1 MLKGRPCEFSLKAG
15 DSQHGD
21 LMVKYDGGRQVLTN
35 NSKTNKQ
42 TNRQTAFIHTY
53 HTEYITAVYHAYSL
67 RISTVQTAS
76 VLWKL
81 PRDPSLQHLFFLLTS
96 AIKCVDVV
104 IVYSLRVDGG
114 GCCCL
119 LLYCYTLRFFF
130 GGCRVCF
137 SRPTHDDYNPM
148 RKQGGLVLGTG
159 GDNSDRALGIFYE
172 GAMTSGYTSAG
183 AESAIQDNIVAIGY
197 KL

>member
-42 TNRQTAFIHTY
+42 TNRQTAFIYTY
-53 HTEYITAVYHAYSL
+53 HTEYITAVYHACSL

-104 IVYSLRVDGG
+104 IVYSLRGDGG

-119 LLYCYTLRFFF
+119 LLYCSTLRFFL
-130 GGCRVCF
+130 GGAVSVF
-137 SRPTHDDYNPM
+137 QGRPMTTTTQCGSKVGWCSALAATTLIG
-148 RKQGGLVLGTG
+148 RLGSSTK
-159 GDNSDRALGIFYE
+159 AP
-172 GAMTSGYTSAG
+172 
-183 AESAIQDNIVAIGY
+183 
-197 KL
+197 